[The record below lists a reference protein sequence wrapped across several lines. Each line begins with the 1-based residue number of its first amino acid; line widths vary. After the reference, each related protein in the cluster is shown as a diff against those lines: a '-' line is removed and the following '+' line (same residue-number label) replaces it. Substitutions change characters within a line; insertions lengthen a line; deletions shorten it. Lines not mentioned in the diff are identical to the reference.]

1 VRDLRDASVDVYLT
15 RVKHRVYQL
24 LAATSLEAEIGED
37 HFHDWNQHALDLWN
51 QMEPDHRAQ
60 SPLNVAT
67 PDSSANVGPR

>member
-1 VRDLRDASVDVYLT
+1 MRQMVVVERESGRFA
-15 RVKHRVYQL
+15 
-24 LAATSLEAEIGED
+24 EAEIGED